1 MWIYEQN
8 QFLICFARNRLEGTI
23 DSRCPHR
30 ISRLCREKVPVLYR
44 RQDSLKRMWKVNIVP
59 ILLQYDVIYF
69 DLACVQ
75 LRHTNVLRFQKLDL
89 VNKHK
94 CTGETVEV
102 LTETA
107 CFLFGRPP
115 FLLKCDCL
123 SATFTSR
130 IAMKSSYVR
139 GRLLVISNV
148 WPSTEQK
155 KHELYGRYDSVDYYA
170 SANTQR

>member
-1 MWIYEQN
+1 MT
-8 QFLICFARNRLEGTI
+8 FLQVKIEHIHLI
-23 DSRCPHR
+23 
-30 ISRLCREKVPVLYR
+30 LCLLCGMYKAQKLTC
-44 RQDSLKRMWKVNIVP
+44 NIVS
-59 ILLQYDVIYF
+59 ILLQYDLLYF
-69 DLACVQ
+69 DIARVQ
-75 LRHTNVLRFQKLDL
+75 LSILMLSDFRNSTSLTNTSAQ
-89 VNKHK
+89 

-130 IAMKSSYVR
+130 IAMKLSYVK
-139 GRLLVISNV
+139 GRFTSNA

-155 KHELYGRYDSVDYYA
+155 
-170 SANTQR
+170 T